1 MKNKILSLTRTSV
14 LLAAAAFSAHSL
26 ADCQALARTDMERL
40 YCEIQDKGEGASL
53 PKLEDFRRNDRQ
65 IQALLL
71 KRPAAKLGLSLPGAG
86 KSQKPRKAEST
97 VGTTPATATNNISRS
112 EPKADVQQAPR
123 SSAPATN
130 DCLLYKDQITCG
142 SHQFHLAT
150 NKQNKFLK
158 QGALAEDNKLNLPS
172 FQGDPANE
180 PAVKDY
186 LSQAYRVYI
195 PKMLE
200 IGLGDATMSFTKFY
214 YSFKDIQ
221 KQNLSFS
228 DRFETMYG
236 FLKRDKSA
244 MAIQPRYSKE
254 LPSDINQCNGLSDA
268 IIVCDNGATNW
279 VYVRQS

>member
-1 MKNKILSLTRTSV
+1 MKNKILSLTQTSV
-14 LLAAAAFSAHSL
+14 LLGAAAFSAHSL
-26 ADCQALARTDMERL
+26 ADCQAQARTDMERL
-40 YCEIQDKGEGASL
+40 YCEIQDKGEGATL

-86 KSQKPRKAEST
+86 KSQKPRKTETAAT
-97 VGTTPATATNNISRS
+97 PPATASKNSTRP
-112 EPKADVQQAPR
+112 EPKADAQPATR
-123 SSAPATN
+123 SSAPAAD

-142 SHQFHLAT
+142 SHQYHLAT

-158 QGALAEDNKLNLPS
+158 QGALTENNKLNLPS

-180 PAVKDY
+180 TAVKDY